1 MQNRTNKKG
10 LLSAFMLLLLA
21 TLLATAQDTK
31 NTPLSLSLQEAMD
44 YAAENNTNVKNARID
59 VAIADK
65 KVWETTTIGLPQAN
79 LSGSYNNNLSLA
91 TQLLPAII
99 FGGEEGEFV
108 EVQFGTQHNFSGAV
122 TLNQLVFDGT
132 YFVGLQ
138 AAKVYKQLSGN
149 QLKKTR
155 LETRATVATTYHAIA
170 LAKSNLETLEQN
182 VETLE
187 STLSQAKQLYNKG
200 FIEKTEVTKL
210 EVTRNGL
217 TNSISSIK
225 RQADY
230 LLYLLKIQLG
240 INPEQPVTLTEDLA
254 ALSDKIETAN
264 LLSTRLETTATV
276 DYAMV
281 STQKEIALLEL
292 KKEKAALLPTLSVFY
307 NYQYNAMRNEFT
319 PFSADEKWFKSSMLG
334 VQLAVP
340 LFASGQRWSRI
351 QQGELKLQKAQN
363 NLAFLEQ
370 TLPAQW
376 LQLRSNYLTAL
387 EKVENSLSNK
397 ALAQEV
403 LDHTLTKHQKG
414 VASSMELNQANQAF
428 LDAHTQY
435 TQALAEA
442 LNAKIALEKL
452 TNTL

>member
-1 MQNRTNKKG
+1 MQSRRNKKRP
-10 LLSAFMLLLLA
+10 LSVAILLLLLA
-21 TLLATAQDTK
+21 HLAPAQEEAT
-31 NTPLSLSLQEAMD
+31 TPLTFSLQEAMD
-44 YAAENNTNVKNARID
+44 YAAEHNTDVRNARID

-108 EVQFGTQHNFSGAV
+108 EVQFGTQHNFSG
-122 TLNQLVFDGT
+122 TLTVNQLVFDGT

-149 QLKKTR
+149 QLQKTR
-155 LETRATVATTYHAIA
+155 LETKATVATTYHAIA
-170 LAKSNLETLEQN
+170 LAQSNRETLAQN
-182 VETLE
+182 IATLE
-187 STLSQAKQLYNKG
+187 STLSEARQLYNKG

-217 TNSISSIK
+217 ANSISSIK

-230 LLYLLKIQLG
+230 LRYLLKVQLG
-240 INPEQPVTLTEDLA
+240 IDPEQPVHLSEDLA
-254 ALSDKIETAN
+254 ALSDKITTDN
-264 LLSTRLETTATV
+264 LLSTTLDASSTV

-281 STQKEIALLEL
+281 KTQEEIAFLQL
-292 KKEKAALLPTLSVFY
+292 KKEKAARLPSLSVFY
-307 NYQYNAMRNEFT
+307 NYQYNAMRNEFN
-319 PFSADEKWFKSSMLG
+319 PFSTQKKWFKSSMLG
-334 VQLAVP
+334 VQLSVP
-340 LFASGQRWSRI
+340 LFASGQRWAKVE
-351 QQGELKLQKAQN
+351 QEKLNLEKAKN
-363 NLAFLEQ
+363 NVAFLER

-428 LDAHTQY
+428 LDAHAQY
-435 TQALAEA
+435 TQALAEV

-452 TNTL
+452 TNNL